1 MLQSR
6 TTIGTH
12 NDAIPKNQV
21 AMPKETQAEKL
32 RPRKAQRADI
42 IPTED
47 FAMVV
52 DGKLEGNFVDE
63 QAAKAAGEELLEKFP
78 MLRVEVYNA
87 ETRVRTKVDAVS

>member
-52 DGKLEGNFVDE
+52 DGKLKVTLSMSKPPKRRVKNF
-63 QAAKAAGEELLEKFP
+63 
-78 MLRVEVYNA
+78 
-87 ETRVRTKVDAVS
+87 